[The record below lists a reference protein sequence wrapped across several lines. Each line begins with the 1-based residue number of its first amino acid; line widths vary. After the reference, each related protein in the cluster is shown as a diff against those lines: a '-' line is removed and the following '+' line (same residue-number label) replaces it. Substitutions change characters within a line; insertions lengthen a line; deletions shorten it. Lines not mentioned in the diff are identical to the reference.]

1 VAPCV
6 PPYPSTPM
14 PLFVEGLSGSDP
26 GTSRAATD
34 RPAGGHQPAPGS
46 AAPIG
51 VPPFR
56 HLAREA
62 ADALEVSRAG
72 LWVLE
77 EDGGLLCLSRFHRE
91 SLNQEDSRRYPPE
104 LAEDFRFFLDR
115 VAMVAMNDTRTSR
128 SRSGAFQD
136 WLQNEGIRSLL
147 ALPVRARGRLAGWLT
162 FEVEGEP
169 RRWNDEDRKRAVA
182 YAGHLSTVLACWGP
196 GLDEVPL
203 ETIATA
209 ENGRTR
215 PLTPQEPAA
224 SEAPTAAIPEAP
236 TLPDDLSSAPEP
248 PGPADVRILAP
259 KPRPGVASGDARASG
274 APSPPG
280 LRGGRR
286 EVRGRIRP
294 LPGLEGAA
302 LLGGDAAGNLLH
314 ILEIQSGYLGLLDE
328 VTAGTPRDRELVEE
342 AREAG
347 ERVRDGLVAFLTSLR
362 EGIPG
367 REPMDLTSFL
377 GEISG
382 RLSRE
387 LGNGFRLRLAPA
399 AEILRIQGNP
409 RLLERALLHLV
420 RNAREA
426 SEPGTAVRVSWGR
439 WKSPDA
445 SPSDPE
451 MVRILVEDQGGGI
464 PGQALPWVF
473 EPFFSGR
480 KGAEGERSAEAG
492 RGLGLP
498 VVQAVVEG
506 HGGWV
511 DLRSRPG
518 EGTEVAIHLPLVF
531 PETAEDAVQGREAAS
546 VAGALVAPRILVLE
560 DEPLLARLLDRILT
574 RSGFRVTVVEAPE
587 DASHVWRRLEG
598 DVDLVI
604 VERVLTGG
612 RDGLEFTEAWRQ
624 ERPGLRVMVLDRRA
638 SAPEEGESAPD
649 SLEGFPLLTRPF
661 QPADVVGAVRR
672 ALARSGEGEG
682 PEAGPSDPSRHPGP
696 RGGDDDLPE
705 PPDPPGAPGGV
716 VLH

>member
-1 VAPCV
+1 
-6 PPYPSTPM
+6 M

-26 GTSRAATD
+26 GTPRAAAD
-34 RPAGGHQPAPGS
+34 RPADRHPPAEGS
-46 AAPIG
+46 AAPSG
-51 VPPFR
+51 VPQFR

-62 ADALEVSRAG
+62 ADALEVARAG

-77 EDGGLLCLSRFHRE
+77 DDGGLLCLTRFHRE
-91 SLNQEDSRRYPPE
+91 TLRQEDNRRYPGE

-115 VAMVAMNDTRTSR
+115 AAMVAMNDTRTSR
-128 SRSGAFQD
+128 SKSGAFQD
-136 WLQNEGIRSLL
+136 WLQGEGIRSLL

-162 FEVEGEP
+162 FEEEGEP
-169 RRWNDEDRKRAVA
+169 RRWNDEDRKRALE
-182 YAGHLSTVLACWGP
+182 YAGHLSAVLACWVP
-196 GLDEVPL
+196 GQDEAPL
-203 ETIATA
+203 EGSASDG
-209 ENGRTR
+209 NGGT
-215 PLTPQEPAA
+215 PTLTPGER
-224 SEAPTAAIPEAP
+224 TAPEAP
-236 TLPDDLSSAPEP
+236 TVTVPEPLTAPETPAASVPEAPKPPDDALPAPDLP
-248 PGPADVRILAP
+248 PPADARFSQPGPAPGPPSGSASQHFAP
-259 KPRPGVASGDARASG
+259 GM
-274 APSPPG
+274 
-280 LRGGRR
+280 RR

-302 LLGGDAAGNLLH
+302 LLGGDSAGDLLH

-342 AREAG
+342 ARQAG
-347 ERVRDGLVAFLTSLR
+347 ERVRDGLMAFLTSLR

-382 RLSRE
+382 GLSRE
-387 LGNGFRLRLAPA
+387 LGSDFRLRLAPA
-399 AEILRIQGNP
+399 AEILRIEGNP

-426 SEPGTAVRVSWGR
+426 SEPGSSVRVSWGR

-451 MVRILVEDQGGGI
+451 VVRILVEDQGGGI

-480 KGAEGERSAEAG
+480 RGTEGAGAAEAG

-518 EGTEVAIHLPLVF
+518 EGTEVAIHLPMAL
-531 PETAEDAVQGREAAS
+531 PEAPSGTEQDGDAAP
-546 VAGALVAPRILVLE
+546 VAGTLLAPRILVLE

-587 DASHVWRRLEG
+587 DASHVWRRLDG
-598 DVDLVI
+598 DIDLVI

-612 RDGLEFTEAWRQ
+612 RDGLDLTEAWRREQ
-624 ERPGLRVMVLDRRA
+624 PGLRVMVLDRRA
-638 SAPEEGESAPD
+638 SAPQEGESAPD

-672 ALARSGEGEG
+672 ALATSGEGE
-682 PEAGPSDPSRHPGP
+682 DPGADTSGSAKSPDP
-696 RGGDDDLPE
+696 RNGDDDDPE
-705 PPDPPGAPGGV
+705 PDPTRGPGGV